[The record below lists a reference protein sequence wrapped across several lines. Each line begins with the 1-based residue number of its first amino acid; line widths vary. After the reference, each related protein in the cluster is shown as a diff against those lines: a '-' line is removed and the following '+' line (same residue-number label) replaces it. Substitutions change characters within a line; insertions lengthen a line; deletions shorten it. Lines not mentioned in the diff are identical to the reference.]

1 MRAEK
6 VLLAHGSHRGQGVW
20 RRVYCL
26 CRYYSAAK
34 KRNGKKEKKGGGK
47 QQTLKNPHTVSHRKR
62 RKKKKRTLLLDAMQD
77 SDQRTVVKVLRFQF
91 PLLRNGIALYC
102 IAGYTSSSAKTFS
115 MHECICRRLDNIP
128 GGSWTGGRRRGWF
141 WFGASCGGFPFFCFF
156 CLFFFGG
163 GSGHLGGGGFC
174 MSIVKAP
181 RSALRPLVAQNASL
195 VFRSIPGRIRGY
207 RTRGGRGGVQN

>member
-1 MRAEK
+1 
-6 VLLAHGSHRGQGVW
+6 
-20 RRVYCL
+20 
-26 CRYYSAAK
+26 
-34 KRNGKKEKKGGGK
+34 
-47 QQTLKNPHTVSHRKR
+47 
-62 RKKKKRTLLLDAMQD
+62 MQD

-102 IAGYTSSSAKTFS
+102 IAGYTSSSAQTFS

-128 GGSWTGGRRRGWF
+128 GGSWTGGSRRGLVLVRGVVWRISFFAFFASFF
-141 WFGASCGGFPFFCFF
+141 WEGQVGIWEGEGKV
-156 CLFFFGG
+156 LQ
-163 GSGHLGGGGFC
+163 

-207 RTRGGRGGVQN
+207 PPAGGAGCTELNLGGPCDGI